1 VTVALII
8 GVALASVATMS
19 AVASAQSC
27 AIVADG
33 QCAVDLG
40 EELNHDGTATV
51 TNSDQGNF
59 DGLGWSYDADLLPP
73 AGPVTWDGVT
83 YHAPDAAGTA
93 PNFVEARGQAL
104 PLPPD
109 AYGSL
114 RLVAASHNGPV
125 TTNLTVQYVDG
136 SSAEV
141 PVTVG
146 DWAGSAPTG
155 STVALEMA
163 HRIRAGQGIDG
174 PSVRLFGHFIA
185 LDSTKAI
192 QALALP
198 DDPRIEIYAV
208 TLRAPT
214 PPVEVCNIYCDGRDP
229 ALAAGD
235 RIGGTASVGGRD
247 VVLHFSDSDN
257 MVWAS
262 ITDGEAGDEVWLDR
276 SFDGARTW
284 EPDGSRL
291 GHTTVPSGQQG
302 WRTLMYNVDNPDARQ
317 IGAVRACAKPGDE
330 PEGACTPWARST
342 VNATTRVDAAATA
355 LMQFYNQRRGLWDTT
370 GWWNSANALT
380 ALIDYSQRTGSRT
393 YRYAIATTFNRN
405 EDTNFINEY
414 IDDTGWWGLAW
425 VRAYDLT
432 GDDRY
437 LDMARVTA
445 DYMNTYWDDHCGGGV
460 WWRTDMTYKN
470 AVTNELFIKLSA
482 ALHNRIPGDTIYLAR
497 AQQGWSWFKASG
509 MINSESLI
517 NDGLNAECQNNGQT
531 TWTYNQGIILG
542 GLVELYR
549 ATGDADLLTEA
560 RRIADAATSST
571 FLNPEGILREP
582 CEPGCGTDAP
592 SFKGIFVR
600 NLSELD
606 RALPGRPYRAYLTR
620 QAASAYANNRNS
632 LDQYGLSWAGPFD
645 SADAARQHVALD
657 LLTATVERVG
667 APDLRVSG
675 RPKVHR
681 VGSARRQVRYAF
693 RARNVGDATTG
704 EINLCVRGPQ
714 RRVAIRGKRCAA
726 SQVPPGQTRT
736 RPVLVRIKRA
746 ARGEVTPIR
755 LIARGLNVA
764 TKRTMVRLQV
774 RP

>member
-1 VTVALII
+1 M
-8 GVALASVATMS
+8 GVALASVAMMS
-19 AVASAQSC
+19 AMASAAVELNSQSC

-40 EELNHDGTATV
+40 GELNHDGTATV
-51 TNSDQGNF
+51 TDSDQGNF
-59 DGLGWSYDADLLPP
+59 DGLGWSYDGDLLPP

-83 YHAPDAAGTA
+83 YHAPDPTGTA
-93 PNFVEARGQAL
+93 PNFVEARGQAV
-104 PLPPD
+104 PLTAG

-125 TTNLTVQYVDG
+125 TTSLTVQYADG
-136 SSAEV
+136 SSTEV

-155 STVALEMA
+155 SSVALETA
-163 HRIRAGQGIDG
+163 HRIRAGEGIDG
-174 PSVRLFGHFIA
+174 PLVRLFGHFIA
-185 LDSTKAI
+185 LDSAKVI
-192 QALALP
+192 QALGLP
-198 DDPRIEIYAV
+198 NDPRIEIYAV
-208 TLRAPT
+208 TLTAPT
-214 PPVEVCNIYCDGRDP
+214 PSVEVCNIYCDGRDP
-229 ALAAGD
+229 ALAAAD
-235 RIGGTASVGGRD
+235 RIGGTSSVGGRD

-257 MVWAS
+257 MAWAS
-262 ITDGEAGDEVWLDR
+262 IANGDPGDEVWLDR
-276 SFDGARTW
+276 SFDGGRTW

-291 GHTTVPSGQQG
+291 GYTTVPSGQQG
-302 WRTLMYNVDNPDARQ
+302 WRTLMYNVDNPDARD
-317 IGAVRACAKPGDE
+317 IGALRACAKPGDE
-330 PEGACTPWARST
+330 SEGTCTPWARST
-342 VNATTRVDAAATA
+342 VNATTPVDAAATA
-355 LMQFYNQRRGLWDTT
+355 LMQFYDRQRGLWDTT

-380 ALIDYSQRTGSRT
+380 ALIDYSERTGSRT
-393 YRYAIATTFNRN
+393 YRYAIATTFDRN

-414 IDDTGWWGLAW
+414 VDDTGWWGLAW
-425 VRAYDLT
+425 VGAYDLT
-432 GDDRY
+432 GDQRY

-445 DYMNTYWDDHCGGGV
+445 DYMNGYWDDHCGGGV

-470 AVTNELFIKLSA
+470 AVTNELFIELSA

-497 AQQGWSWFKASG
+497 AQQGWSWFRASG
-509 MINSESLI
+509 MINSASLI
-517 NDGLNAECQNNGQT
+517 NDGLDADCENNGQT

-560 RRIADAATSST
+560 RRIADATTSST

-582 CEPGCGTDAP
+582 CEPGCGADAP

-606 RALPGRPYRAYLTR
+606 RALSGRPYRAYLTR
-620 QAASAYANNRNS
+620 QADSAYANNRNN

-657 LLTATVERVG
+657 LLTATVEEVG
-667 APDLRVSG
+667 GPDLRLSG
-675 RPKVHR
+675 RPSIHR
-681 VGSARRQVRYAF
+681 VGPTRRQVRYAF
-693 RARNVGDATTG
+693 RARNVGDAPTG
-704 EINLCVRGPQ
+704 EIKLCVGGPQ
-714 RRVAIRGKRCAA
+714 RRVAIGSKRCAA
-726 SQVPPGQTRT
+726 RQVPPGQTR
-736 RPVLVRIKRA
+736 RRLVVVRIKRA
-746 ARGEVTPIR
+746 ARGKVTRIR

-764 TKRTMVRLQV
+764 TQQTGVRLRV